1 MTKTIGVAGGGAM
14 GSGIAQISAQ
24 AGYSVVVFDTNETIL
39 QRAKNNCQQSLQ
51 KLEEKG
57 KIETGNAKIVGER
70 MVFTSDIQAL
80 KAVDIFIE
88 AIPEDLAMKQNLF
101 KEIQKIVSANTVLA
115 TNTSS
120 LSIASISSAVENPDR
135 VIGIHFFNPATVMP
149 LVELIPS
156 LSTGTSTIETSSNWI
171 NTLGKTLVIAKDTP
185 GFIVNRLARP
195 YYGEALKIVE
205 EQLAQFADV
214 DFVMREMGFKMGPFE
229 LMDFI
234 GHDVNYRVTET
245 VWTQMFFDP
254 RYKPSLIQKRLFE
267 CGFYGRKTGRGYYQY
282 NEQGEK
288 SFTPENISD
297 DLKKYIQQ
305 RIICMLVNEAAE
317 ALFLGIGSAKHL
329 DLAMI
334 KGVNYPKGLLAWGDE
349 IGPEKILKQLDDL
362 YSEYKD
368 DRYRASV
375 LLRRRVAEGRKLMD

>member
-1 MTKTIGVAGGGAM
+1 MTKIIGVAGGGAM

-24 AGYSVVVFDTNETIL
+24 SGYSVIVFDTNETIL

-70 MVFTSDIQAL
+70 MVFTSDIQTL
-80 KAVDIFIE
+80 KTVDIFIE

-101 KEIQKIVSANTVLA
+101 KEIQQIVSPNTVLA
-115 TNTSS
+115 SNTSS
-120 LSIASISSAVENPDR
+120 LSIAAISSAVEHPER
-135 VIGIHFFNPATVMP
+135 VIG
-149 LVELIPS
+149 
-156 LSTGTSTIETSSNWI
+156 STGPSTIEISSHWI
-171 NTLGKTLVIAKDTP
+171 NSLGKTLVIAKDTP

-205 EQLAQFADV
+205 EQMAQFADV
-214 DFVMREMGFKMGPFE
+214 DFAMREMGFKMGPFE

-267 CGFYGRKTGRGYYQY
+267 W
-282 NEQGEK
+282 
-288 SFTPENISD
+288 
-297 DLKKYIQQ
+297 
-305 RIICMLVNEAAE
+305 
-317 ALFLGIGSAKHL
+317 
-329 DLAMI
+329 
-334 KGVNYPKGLLAWGDE
+334 LL
-349 IGPEKILKQLDDL
+349 PLQ
-362 YSEYKD
+362 
-368 DRYRASV
+368 
-375 LLRRRVAEGRKLMD
+375 